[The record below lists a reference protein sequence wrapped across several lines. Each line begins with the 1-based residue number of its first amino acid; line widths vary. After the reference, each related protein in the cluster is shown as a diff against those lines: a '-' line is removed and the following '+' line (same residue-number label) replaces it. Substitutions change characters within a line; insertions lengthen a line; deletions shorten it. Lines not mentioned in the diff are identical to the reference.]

1 MMAIDEQVVINAMAN
16 AIVTTIIVV
25 MASRSEKKEAHAI
38 AFMSAIVMMAAL
50 IWSARL
56 QQIAIPLLTLTLI
69 VAFDDIVT
77 MLQDTKPKEAKI
89 IIAIAAIA
97 LLFVTIP
104 NTTQTVMHI
113 AKALPNAQRIIIE
126 NDTMD
131 PSLGY
136 PTQDMTKNI
145 EGKTVLARANISTY
159 LEWLGAKVMINSR
172 FETIAQD
179 ERADAIATDIIILE
193 ARKHSSDDPTIL
205 PYKDGITNQPIDV
218 IIAEEGTLLE
228 DLLNRSESWK
238 ASAKQ
243 NIMDT
248 SYTRFDNTERHA
260 FETQGIAKYEDD
272 QTPSLKQKP

>member
-1 MMAIDEQVVINAMAN
+1 
-16 AIVTTIIVV
+16 
-25 MASRSEKKEAHAI
+25 
-38 AFMSAIVMMAAL
+38 
-50 IWSARL
+50 
-56 QQIAIPLLTLTLI
+56 
-69 VAFDDIVT
+69 
-77 MLQDTKPKEAKI
+77 
-89 IIAIAAIA
+89 
-97 LLFVTIP
+97 
-104 NTTQTVMHI
+104 
-113 AKALPNAQRIIIE
+113 
-126 NDTMD
+126 
-131 PSLGY
+131 
-136 PTQDMTKNI
+136 MTKNI

-238 ASAKQ
+238 TSAKQ

-248 SYTRFDNTERHA
+248 SYTRFDNTDRHA